1 MGGMSGYG
9 RTLDERKGAIL
20 RTIVSHYVRSGEP
33 VGSKAV
39 AERFPTKVSPA
50 TVRNEMAVLEDFGF
64 IFQPHTSAG
73 RVPTD
78 AGYRYYVDAWA
89 ARPKLSA
96 HDSQRVRTFFG
107 EPRYELE
114 DSLRRTASL
123 LSELTDHAA
132 MVFSP
137 SLERSIVRHLE
148 LVKLTDERAMLV
160 MVTNTGWVENHIVLS
175 PAAVDEI
182 TLADVAELLNR
193 LIVGTPHET
202 VADTILAGVD
212 RLPLEFRDLA
222 TRVADVLREEML
234 DRGTERVFLEGTSNI
249 VDEHKFSDLETVRQ
263 VIGAL
268 EHKRVLLEL
277 VADALAVER
286 VMVRIGIEN
295 DIEEMRACSV
305 ITAPYA
311 VDGSIIGTL
320 GIVGPTRMDYRRT
333 IAAVNEVAD
342 HLGRMFGG
350 PIL

>member
-1 MGGMSGYG
+1 MGSV
-9 RTLDERKGAIL
+9 RHSLDERKGAIL

-33 VGSKAV
+33 VGSKMV

-89 ARPKLSA
+89 ARPRLSA
-96 HDSQRVRTFFG
+96 QDSRRVRSFFG

-123 LSELTDHAA
+123 LSDLTDHAA

-160 MVTNTGWVENHIVLS
+160 IVTNTGWVENHIVLS
-175 PAAVDEI
+175 PDAVDEV
-182 TLADVAELLNR
+182 TLANVAESLNR
-193 LIVGTPHET
+193 LVVGTPHES
-202 VADTILAGVD
+202 VSQTILDGID

-222 TRVADVLREEML
+222 TSVSTVLQEEML
-234 DRGTERVFLEGTSNI
+234 ARGAERVFLEGTSNI

-268 EHKRVLLEL
+268 EHRRVLLEL

-295 DIEEMRACSV
+295 DIEEMRSCSV

-311 VDGSIIGTL
+311 VEGSIIGTL

-333 IAAVNEVAD
+333 IAAVNEVAE
-342 HLGRMFGG
+342 HLGRMIAG
-350 PIL
+350 PFD

>member
-1 MGGMSGYG
+1 MGS
-9 RTLDERKGAIL
+9 THSLDERKGAIL
-20 RTIVSHYVRSGEP
+20 RAIVSHYVRSGEP

-50 TVRNEMAVLEDFGF
+50 TVRNEMAILEDFGF

-73 RVPTD
+73 RIPTD

-89 ARPKLSA
+89 ARPRLSVQ
-96 HDSQRVRTFFG
+96 DSRRVRSFFG

-123 LSELTDHAA
+123 LSDLTDHAA

-160 MVTNTGWVENHIVLS
+160 VVTNTGWVENHIILT
-175 PAAVDEI
+175 PEAGDEI
-182 TLADVAELLNR
+182 TLANVAELLNR
-193 LIVGTPHET
+193 LVVGTPHES
-202 VADTILAGVD
+202 VAQTILDGVD

-222 TRVADVLREEML
+222 RNVSAVLKEEML
-234 DRGTERVFLEGTSNI
+234 ARGAERVFLEGTSNI

-263 VIGAL
+263 VIGVL
-268 EHKRVLLEL
+268 EHRRVLLEL

-295 DIEEMRACSV
+295 DIEEMRSCSV

-311 VDGSIIGTL
+311 VEGNTIGTL
-320 GIVGPTRMDYRRT
+320 GIVGPTRMDYRKT
-333 IAAVNEVAD
+333 IAAVDEVAEY
-342 HLGRMFGG
+342 LGRMLAG
-350 PIL
+350 PID